1 MPLPRPQPVA
11 LPVSNLTLDM
21 STPDMGP
28 KLDMERYVPAFLN
41 SIANKLSSGASRL
54 YFKHFGIGV
63 VEWRIIVHLVAEP
76 WCTAARI
83 CQIIGM
89 DKAAVSRSYALMED
103 RGLIQFRPAEPRGRE
118 AALTVAGRDLHDRIL
133 VMALERERRLLAD
146 FSPREVDTL
155 INLLGR
161 LQARIPHVNAYDP
174 TPEEIGLSAGPGEPA
189 KAS

>member
-1 MPLPRPQPVA
+1 MPLTRPQTA
-11 LPVSNLTLDM
+11 SLPVGDLTLDM
-21 STPDMGP
+21 GP
-28 KLDMERYVPAFLN
+28 QLDMDRYVPAFLN
-41 SIANKLSSGASRL
+41 TIANKLSSGASRL

-63 VEWRIIVHLVAEP
+63 VEWRIMVHLVAEP

-103 RGLIQFRPAEPRGRE
+103 RGLIQLRPAEPRGRE

-146 FSPREVDTL
+146 LSPREVDTL
-155 INLLGR
+155 ISLLGR
-161 LQARIPHVNAYDP
+161 LLARIPHVNAYDP
-174 TPEEIGLSAGPGEPA
+174 SPEELGGTAPERPA
-189 KAS
+189 